1 MAYSKDL
8 QTKTLVLFRFVC
20 NDLPKKVRELSET
33 SAIAS
38 VAVDLGQFDYTITD
52 VSQRLDS
59 LNEVDANGKY
69 KYGDWKVNIAY
80 I

>member
-1 MAYSKDL
+1 M
-8 QTKTLVLFRFVC
+8 
-20 NDLPKKVRELSET
+20 RELSET